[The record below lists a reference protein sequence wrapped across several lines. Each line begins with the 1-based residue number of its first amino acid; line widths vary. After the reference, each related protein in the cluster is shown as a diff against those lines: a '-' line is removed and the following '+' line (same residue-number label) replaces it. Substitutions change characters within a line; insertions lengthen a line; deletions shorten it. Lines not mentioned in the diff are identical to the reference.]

1 MESETLTI
9 DMRSDTVTK
18 PCPAMRK
25 VMSEALVGDAVLG
38 DDLTTLELEAK
49 CAGMLGKEAGLFV
62 PSGTLGNFLS
72 VMAHCWGR
80 GLEIMVGDKS
90 HIYIYEQGN
99 VAQFGGVHSRTL
111 TNLPD
116 GTFSTGELRA
126 KIRPDDQL
134 EPQTALICIENTHNK
149 CGGKVLPLTWIREVG
164 QICKD
169 AGLPLHCDGARLF
182 NASIVMGIPVKD
194 LVKDCDSVS
203 LCLSKGLGAP
213 IGSVIVGSEDFI
225 KRAHR
230 LRKAVGGGMRQIVTM
245 ESETLT
251 IDMRSDTV
259 TKPCPTMRKVMSEAL
274 VGDAVF
280 GDDLTTLELEAKC
293 ARMLGKEAG
302 LFVPSGTMGNFLS
315 VMSHCW
321 GRGLEILVGDKS
333 HIYIY
338 EQGNVAQFGGVHS
351 RALTNLPDGTFS
363 TEELKAKIRPDDP
376 HEPQTALICI
386 ENTHNKCGGKVVPLT
401 WIRDVGQIC
410 RDAGLPLHCDGARLF
425 NASVAMGI
433 SVKDLVKDCDSVS
446 ICLSKGLGAP
456 IGSVIVGSAAFIQR
470 AHRLRKAVG
479 GGMRQSGIIA
489 SAGIYALDKNIERL
503 SLDHQRARKIGAVF
517 NEYGK
522 GRFEVHEDGANSNL
536 LFITINKNVYSSSEL
551 EERLKLVTSEERKSL
566 GHAISILGIPFTPTQ
581 LRLSFHLD
589 IKEEMMIRIEDK
601 IKYVLQE

>member
-1 MESETLTI
+1 MRSVAIRLETVPVPSGGGAPPGCGGGFLYSISYRVDRTQTVIMESETLTI

-230 LRKAVGGGMRQIVTM
+230 LRKAVGGGMRQ
-245 ESETLT
+245 
-251 IDMRSDTV
+251 
-259 TKPCPTMRKVMSEAL
+259 
-274 VGDAVF
+274 
-280 GDDLTTLELEAKC
+280 
-293 ARMLGKEAG
+293 
-302 LFVPSGTMGNFLS
+302 
-315 VMSHCW
+315 
-321 GRGLEILVGDKS
+321 
-333 HIYIY
+333 
-338 EQGNVAQFGGVHS
+338 
-351 RALTNLPDGTFS
+351 
-363 TEELKAKIRPDDP
+363 
-376 HEPQTALICI
+376 
-386 ENTHNKCGGKVVPLT
+386 
-401 WIRDVGQIC
+401 
-410 RDAGLPLHCDGARLF
+410 
-425 NASVAMGI
+425 
-433 SVKDLVKDCDSVS
+433 
-446 ICLSKGLGAP
+446 
-456 IGSVIVGSAAFIQR
+456 
-470 AHRLRKAVG
+470 
-479 GGMRQSGIIA
+479 SGIIA
-489 SAGIYALDKNIERL
+489 SAGIYALDHNIDRL
-503 SLDHQRARKIGAVF
+503 RIDHQRARAIGAIF
-517 NEYGK
+517 NKYGK
-522 GRFEVHEDGANSNL
+522 GRYEVHEDGANSNL
-536 LFITINKNVYSSSEL
+536 LFVSIKKNVYSSSEFQQ
-551 EERLKLVTSEERKSL
+551 RLALVKEPERKAL
-566 GHAISILGIPFTPTQ
+566 GHSTSILGVPFSPTH

-589 IKEEMMIRIEDK
+589 IKEHMMARIEDK